1 MLRKSIEVLLGEMD
15 GKLSGYAAM
24 LNYRY
29 MNLCVEAEAA
39 ALVPITVTDIEGNV
53 YNIEQVADCM
63 QPNQFAFEIVPRRM
77 PMLPFIQKGIAE
89 THPEFKQE
97 VIIPKDEDRFYM
109 SGTVDYD
116 SERHILC
123 TMPEVDDERYKLLTE
138 TVKALY
144 DECMVEVDKIKTKYT
159 QMLADRSKDLPEDEA
174 DEAKTEQEK
183 LLNLYSETIKNY
195 RDNKEKEIE
204 EAHNTWLADEAEK
217 HLKQMRE
224 KRG

>member
-1 MLRKSIEVLLGEMD
+1 MGEMD

-39 ALVPITVTDIEGNV
+39 ALVPITITDIEGNV
-53 YNIEQVADCM
+53 YNIEEVADCM

-97 VIIPKDEDRFYM
+97 VIIPKDEDRFFM

-159 QMLADRSKDLPEDEA
+159 QMLADKSKDLPKDEA

-183 LLNLYSETIKNY
+183 LMNQYSEICKTY

-204 EAHNTWLADEAEK
+204 DAHNNWVADEAEK

>member
-29 MNLCVEAEAA
+29 MNLCVEAEPA

-53 YNIEQVADCM
+53 YNIEEVADCM

-144 DECMVEVDKIKTKYT
+144 DDCMVEVDKIKTKYT
-159 QMLADRSKDLPEDEA
+159 QMLAEKTTELPEDEA

-183 LLNLYSETIKNY
+183 LMNQYSETINNY
-195 RDNKEKEIE
+195 RDNKVKEIE
-204 EAHNTWLADEAEK
+204 DAHNNWLADEAEK

-224 KRG
+224 QRG

>member
-29 MNLCVEAEAA
+29 MNICVEAEAA
-39 ALVPITVTDIEGNV
+39 ALVSLTVTDIEGNV
-53 YNIEQVADCM
+53 YNIEEVADCM

-97 VIIPKDEDRFYM
+97 VIIPKDEDRFFM

-159 QMLADRSKDLPEDEA
+159 QMLADKSKDLPKDEA

-183 LLNLYSETIKNY
+183 LMNQYSEICKTY

-204 EAHNTWLADEAEK
+204 DAHNNWVADEAEK